1 MKRLSINI
9 ALLVLVLA
17 LFYNIER
24 LDISD
29 ENFVNIQSFV
39 YVFGTIAVLSTLLI
53 PFFRRTQSFVN
64 ILIWLAIYLL
74 LKITLFNS
82 RPLAGDGFIYL
93 TMAEMTF
100 IVVLI
105 LVSHLVGQSIT
116 EFESAVRQLTL
127 AEEGS
132 KFQNLESG
140 RKSIHTEITRS
151 RYYERPISVLVIDP
165 DRRTLENKLVQMI
178 AEMQQKIGLM
188 YSKARLARL
197 VRQEL
202 RLMDQIYFDGQNDQL
217 VVVCPEL
224 DRDTVSSL
232 AERVQTILDQEGIRA
247 HLGWASFPCDGL
259 TFDGLLAYSKA
270 SWHEEKTE
278 SASGSSE
285 ASSGQNLRNP
295 QGLV

>member
-1 MKRLSINI
+1 
-9 ALLVLVLA
+9 
-17 LFYNIER
+17 
-24 LDISD
+24 
-29 ENFVNIQSFV
+29 
-39 YVFGTIAVLSTLLI
+39 
-53 PFFRRTQSFVN
+53 
-64 ILIWLAIYLL
+64 
-74 LKITLFNS
+74 
-82 RPLAGDGFIYL
+82 
-93 TMAEMTF
+93 
-100 IVVLI
+100 
-105 LVSHLVGQSIT
+105 
-116 EFESAVRQLTL
+116 
-127 AEEGS
+127 
-132 KFQNLESG
+132 
-140 RKSIHTEITRS
+140 
-151 RYYERPISVLVIDP
+151 
-165 DRRTLENKLVQMI
+165 MI

>member
-24 LDISD
+24 LDIGSD
-29 ENFVNIQSFV
+29 NFVNIQSFV
-39 YVFGTIAVLSTLLI
+39 YVFGTIAVLSALLA
-53 PFFRRTQSFVN
+53 PFFRRNQAFVN
-64 ILIWLAIYLL
+64 VLIWLAIYFI

-100 IVVLI
+100 IVVLL

-132 KFQNLESG
+132 KFQDLESG
-140 RKSIHTEITRS
+140 RKSIHSEITRS

-165 DRRTLENKLVQMI
+165 DRRTLENKLDQMI
-178 AEMQQKIGLM
+178 VEMQQRIGLM

-197 VRQEL
+197 VRREL
-202 RLMDQIYFDGQNDQL
+202 RLMDQIYLDRQNDQL

-224 DRDTVSSL
+224 DKDTVASL
-232 AERVQTILDQEGIRA
+232 AERVQTIVEQEGIRA
-247 HLGWASFPCDGL
+247 QLGWASFPGDGL
-259 TFDGLLAYSKA
+259 TFDGLLAHSKA
-270 SWHEEKTE
+270 SWHEEKIE

-285 ASSGQNLRNP
+285 SSSGQNLRNP

>member
-24 LDISD
+24 LDIGSD
-29 ENFVNIQSFV
+29 NFVNIQSFV
-39 YVFGTIAVLSTLLI
+39 YVFGTIAVLSVLLV
-53 PFFRRTQSFVN
+53 PFFRRTQAFVN
-64 ILIWLAIYLL
+64 ILIWIAIYFI

-82 RPLAGDGFIYL
+82 RPLAGDGLIYL
-93 TMAEMTF
+93 TMAEITF

-105 LVSHLVGQSIT
+105 LVSYLVGQSIT

-132 KFQNLESG
+132 KFQDLESG

-151 RYYERPISVLVIDP
+151 RYYERPISVLVIGP
-165 DRRTLENKLVQMI
+165 DRRTLENKLDQMI

-188 YSKARLARL
+188 YSKARLARI

-202 RLMDQIYFDGQNDQL
+202 RLMDQIYLDRQNDQL

-224 DRDTVSSL
+224 DRDTVASL
-232 AERVQTILDQEGIRA
+232 AERVQAIVNQEGIRA
-247 HLGWASFPCDGL
+247 HLGWATFPGDGL
-259 TFDGLLAYSKA
+259 TFDGLLAHSKA

-278 SASGSSE
+278 SARGSSE
-285 ASSGQNLRNP
+285 TSSRQNLQNP
-295 QGLV
+295 QGLL